1 MALGLEPRAFS
12 CAGQAFYRCA
22 ASPATS
28 ISLNSDA
35 GAFHYR
41 SKLAGFLLET
51 QCVLLKEH
59 QGNTKEKITRSQSL
73 LEFCSHFPCI
83 I

>member
-12 CAGQAFYRCA
+12 CAGQAFYHCA

-28 ISLNSDA
+28 ISLNSDVE
-35 GAFHYR
+35 AFHYC
-41 SKLAGFLLET
+41 SKLAGSLPEI
-51 QCVLLKEH
+51 QCTLLKEH

-73 LEFCSHFPCI
+73 LEICSHFPCI

>member
-41 SKLAGFLLET
+41 SKLAGFLPET
-51 QCVLLKEH
+51 QCILLKEH